1 MSSLRDLLSSAR
13 VLVVGDL
20 MLDEYLVGA
29 VSRISPEAPV
39 PIVDVK
45 ERRYVLGGAGNV
57 AANVRA
63 LGGDVSVLGI
73 CGNDDAGG
81 RLRSLFTS
89 AGIRDDAVIGLN
101 RRTTTCKTR
110 VVAGQQQIVRFD
122 SEERSPLDDK
132 ATECLRARF
141 RTLLDQAEVC
151 IFSDYGK
158 GVLSHQFCVSEIQFA
173 RKRDRRVIV
182 DPKGLDFTKYR
193 NCTLITPNIKETA
206 QAGGVVIESDD
217 QLNAAGKRILE
228 LLPGSAVLVTRGPEG
243 MTLFRLGEGPFSIP
257 TVAREVF
264 DVVGAG
270 DTVVAALAVSLAA
283 GLPLEVC
290 TQVANVAAGIAVGR
304 HGTVAVSIDDLLS
317 HPEISQLGLTLALP
331 RDGGDDRTK

>member
-1 MSSLRDLLSSAR
+1 MSNFRDLLSSAR

-39 PIVDVK
+39 PVVDVK

-63 LGGDVSVLGI
+63 LGGQVSVLGV

-81 RLRSLFTS
+81 RLRSLFAL
-89 AGIRDDAVIGLN
+89 AGIRDDSVIALN

-132 ATECLRARF
+132 ETECLRVRF

-158 GVLSHQFCVSEIQFA
+158 GVLSHEFCVSEIEFA
-173 RKRDRRVIV
+173 RGRGRHVIV
-182 DPKGLDFTKYR
+182 DPKGVDFRKYR
-193 NCTLITPNIKETA
+193 SCTLITPNKKEAA
-206 QAGGVVIESDD
+206 QAAGVVIESSD
-217 QLNAAGKRILE
+217 QLNAAGKRLLE

-243 MTLFRLGEGPFSIP
+243 MTLFRPGERPFSIP

-270 DTVVAALAVSLAA
+270 DTVAAALAVSLAG

-304 HGTVAVSIDDLLS
+304 HGTVAVSINDLLS
-317 HPEISQLGLTLALP
+317 HPRVSQLCVTPTLP
-331 RDGGDDRTK
+331 RDAGR